1 MGVSIHA
8 LAVLWPID
16 FHPVMGYCFPQTG
29 FRERRSIMAVTTTLR
44 WLHSRHFVGIDSGN
58 HSVVLSGQADGI
70 GVKPSEM
77 LLIALASCSAVD
89 VVEILEK
96 KRMPLS
102 FFEVV
107 TTGERDP
114 EPPWPYRKIHVK
126 YRLAG
131 RGLTPKAVEQA
142 ISLSQD
148 KYCSVAATVRGVAQI
163 ITEHEILPSE

>member
-1 MGVSIHA
+1 
-8 LAVLWPID
+8 
-16 FHPVMGYCFPQTG
+16 
-29 FRERRSIMAVTTTLR
+29 MAVTTNLT
-44 WLHSRHFVGIDSGN
+44 WIGDKHFVGIDSGN

-77 LLIALASCSAVD
+77 LLIALAACSSVD

-96 KRMPLS
+96 KRLKLS
-102 FFEVV
+102 LLEVI

-126 YRLAG
+126 YRLG
-131 RGLTPKAVEQA
+131 GNGLTDKAVAQA
-142 ISLSQD
+142 IDLSQE

-163 ITEHEILPSE
+163 TTEYEILAEK

>member
-1 MGVSIHA
+1 
-8 LAVLWPID
+8 
-16 FHPVMGYCFPQTG
+16 
-29 FRERRSIMAVTTTLR
+29 MAVTTTLK
-44 WLHSRHFVGIDSGN
+44 WIGDKHFIGIDSGN

-77 LLIALASCSAVD
+77 LLIALAACSSVD
-89 VVEILEK
+89 VVEILGK
-96 KRMPLS
+96 KRLKLS
-102 FFEVV
+102 RLEVI

-131 RGLTPKAVEQA
+131 GGLTDKAVAQA
-142 ISLSQD
+142 IDLSQE

-163 ITEHEILPSE
+163 TTEYEILPEK